1 MSTEIDL
8 GTAEGILEA
17 ISIDSKVDQTNLD
30 TELTR
35 IPYLQSKW
43 MKVYLRL
50 NKDLRRAERIAAQ
63 TKLDRSNYY
72 LGLAPESVYKEQP
85 LNRRALKT
93 DIPDLLACDPAYC
106 RAKEDLDQIADLAS
120 AVEKFISSLNNRGFN
135 LGKAVDY
142 VRWKNGG

>member
-1 MSTEIDL
+1 MSKTPDEIFDDI
-8 GTAEGILEA
+8 AA
-17 ISIDSKVDQTNLD
+17 DSKIDQTNLD

-43 MKVYLRL
+43 MKLYIAL

-63 TKLDRSNYY
+63 VKLDRSNYH
-72 LGLAPESVYKEQP
+72 LGLAKDEVYKEFP
-85 LNRRALKT
+85 INRRVIKSELADT
-93 DIPDLLACDPAYC
+93 LACDPEYC
-106 RAKEDLDQIADLAS
+106 RAKETLDATADMTL